1 MSTPSNPTLIITRQT
16 NADLSSSEW
25 LLVKPNGDDDLDLA
39 GAGDL
44 AIGATTNDVADGSG
58 TNTVHLPIQ
67 MGGMIKVGVGS
78 GGVTA
83 GNLATSDASG
93 QAVAV
98 TPNMSGGTATRIFG
112 IALETHA
119 DGDVGAFLFAPSIV
133 QTA

>member
-1 MSTPSNPTLIITRQT
+1 MSTPFNPTLVVTRQT
-16 NADLSSSEW
+16 NADLSSAEW
-25 LLVKPNGDDDLDLA
+25 TLVIANGDDDIDVSGAA
-39 GAGDL
+39 GAV
-44 AIGATTNDVADGSG
+44 IGATTNDVADGSG